1 MHNKFNRGLNRLVRY
16 IHRTYKNKLA
26 AIAMFLIGWLSAK
39 ISGDATFFILM
50 LIIVWPVFLTRED
63 IFYKP
68 ED

>member
-1 MHNKFNRGLNRLVRY
+1 MENNFNRGLRRLARY
-16 IHRTYKNKLA
+16 IRRTYKNKIA
-26 AIAMFLIGWLSAK
+26 AIVMFLIGWLSAK